1 MRIRCT
7 IGLRKVYRENMAL
20 ESRKPFVAG
29 VLVGVLATL
38 VFMGTA
44 VLLVSRSP
52 SVENRY
58 KEIVKNSVQE
68 DSVKEQAR
76 LHVDCRSMDSELQ
89 IFLKYKEIDALF
101 QEYKNPID
109 W

>member
-58 KEIVKNSVQE
+58 KEI
-68 DSVKEQAR
+68 
-76 LHVDCRSMDSELQ
+76 
-89 IFLKYKEIDALF
+89 DALF

-109 W
+109 WKRRVTKFLVDETDRTTNLVRDCSLIYNRGEKGKL